1 MATTQ
6 SRYLP
11 GYAKCFCCGQE
22 NQCGLRQRFYYEDG
36 YIKCQF
42 IPEKRF
48 EGYHGNIHGG
58 VFCALLD
65 EIMGWAPTYNFKQ
78 MCVSGKLEFKFLKPA
93 PLNQK
98 YICRAKMTGGDR
110 HLWEARGEVL
120 DEFGNVYV
128 EGRGLYIPSSDEETK
143 KVTNYLTYYPDGER
157 PFD

>member
-1 MATTQ
+1 MAATQ

-78 MCVSGKLEFKFLKPA
+78 MCVTGKLEFKFLRPA

-98 YICRAKMTGGDR
+98 YICQAKMTGGDR
-110 HLWEARGEVL
+110 RLWEALGEVL

-143 KVTNYLTYYPDGER
+143 NVASYLTYYPDGER